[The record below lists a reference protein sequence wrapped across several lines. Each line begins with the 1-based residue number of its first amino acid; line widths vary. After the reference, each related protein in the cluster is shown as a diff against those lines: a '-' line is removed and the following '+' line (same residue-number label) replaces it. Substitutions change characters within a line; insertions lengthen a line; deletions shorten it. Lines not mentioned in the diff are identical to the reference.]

1 MDLIMSSRRVKAEDA
16 EEIGLITKEVDD
28 DEFDEYVYDYAKKLA
43 KGCAP
48 MSVAVTKRLVNETAE
63 GDLDTGYNTECLGA
77 GVVYV
82 SEDSK
87 EGFMARVIEKRDP
100 NFEGK

>member
-1 MDLIMSSRRVKAEDA
+1 
-16 EEIGLITKEVDD
+16 
-28 DEFDEYVYDYAKKLA
+28 
-43 KGCAP
+43 
-48 MSVAVTKRLVNETAE
+48 VNETAE
-63 GDLDTGYNTECLGA
+63 GDLDTGYNAEALGA

>member
-28 DEFDEYVYDYAKKLA
+28 DEFEEYVFDYAKKLA

-48 MSVAVTKRLVNETAE
+48 MSVAVAKRLVNETAE
-63 GDLDTGYNTECLGA
+63 GDLDTGYNAEALGA

-82 SEDSK
+82 SEDTR
-87 EGFMARVIEKRDP
+87 EGFMARVVEKREP